1 MPAAVTGQDRMAESP
16 LTRGALLAA
25 TGAKV
30 GVNYLKHYARKA
42 VRGEANAEELH
53 RANATEV
60 YATFSSLKGGPLK
73 VAQMLS
79 IDQNLLPPAYASLFA
94 QAQYSAPPLSYPLVA
109 RTFRREFGRNPL
121 ELFDTFDPDAAHGAS
136 IGQVHLATKN
146 GHRFAVK
153 VQYPGVAESL
163 RSDLALVKPL
173 ALQMMGL
180 EERDV
185 ASFILE
191 VETRLLE
198 ETDYLLELR
207 RAQEIA
213 RACRHLSG
221 LRFPR
226 YYEEL
231 SSKKVLTMDWMEG
244 RTLDKFADSEAPQ
257 DLRNRIGQILW
268 DFYDFQMHQLR
279 LFHADPHPG
288 NFLVAEDTLTALDF
302 GCTKQI
308 DEDFYRANFR
318 FLDPDLLHD
327 DEALLAALEGL
338 HVLQPEDGPEFRHA
352 MLKVVRPSVEL
363 LARPFREDVF
373 DFGDPTFMRS
383 IYALGEQS
391 RTDPTLRRA
400 RGARGSPHSI
410 YVNRAYF
417 GLYSLLSRLRS
428 RVRTQTTRSPGWP
441 TIEFIQEKV
450 AEL

>member
-1 MPAAVTGQDRMAESP
+1 MSAPSTPGQDRIADTP
-16 LTRGALLAA
+16 LSRGAALAA

-30 GVNYLKHYARKA
+30 GLNYLKHYARKA
-42 VRGEANAEELH
+42 VRGESDPAILH
-53 RANATEV
+53 QANATEV

-109 RTFRREFGRNPL
+109 RTFRRELGRGPL
-121 ELFDTFDPDAAHGAS
+121 DLFDTFSPEAAHGAS

-173 ALQMMGL
+173 ALQIMGV

-185 ASFILE
+185 AGFIRE

-198 ETDYLLELR
+198 ETDYTLELR
-207 RAQEIA
+207 RGLEIA
-213 RACRHLSG
+213 RACRSIPG

-231 SSKKVLTMDWMEG
+231 SSKKVLTMDWIDG
-244 RTLDKFADSEAPQ
+244 KTLDTFADSDAPQ
-257 DLRNRIGQILW
+257 DLRDRIGQALW
-268 DFYDFQMHQLR
+268 DFYDFQMHHLR

-288 NFLVAEDTLTALDF
+288 NFLVSGQTLAALDF

-308 DEDFYRANFR
+308 DEAFYRANFR

-327 DEALLAALEGL
+327 DHALVVALENL
-338 HVLQPEDGPEFRHA
+338 NVLQPGDNDEFRLA
-352 MLKVVRPSVEL
+352 MLTIVRPSVEL
-363 LARPFREDVF
+363 LARPFREEFF
-373 DFGDPTFMRS
+373 DFGDSGFMRS
-383 IYALGEQS
+383 IYDLGEQS
-391 RTDPTLRRA
+391 RTDSILRKA

-428 RVRTQTTRSPGWP
+428 RVRTARTAP
-441 TIEFIQEKV
+441 E
-450 AEL
+450 ACAA